1 MGPRMVQL
9 EIPRIPMSKP
19 MPLPWSSFQLRS
31 TSTMWKETKHL
42 DQSNWGQLALSNS
55 ILRNSATVFVNYPCF
70 TFPQSGQCWLKLC
83 RLMKKKVTVPQT
95 AQEPRALERVPRW
108 GLVYSKTL
116 VEQQH
121 IFFVNLFCD
130 YAVRWFKL
138 RLIKASP
145 IPYWHHAVWQ
155 SKTTSNKKA
164 CKQTT
169 NRDT

>member
-1 MGPRMVQL
+1 MIVKTLRHKTSAIEVMGLRMVQL

-121 IFFVNLFCD
+121 IFLSTCFVIMQCVGL
-130 YAVRWFKL
+130 
-138 RLIKASP
+138 S
-145 IPYWHHAVWQ
+145 
-155 SKTTSNKKA
+155 
-164 CKQTT
+164 
-169 NRDT
+169 